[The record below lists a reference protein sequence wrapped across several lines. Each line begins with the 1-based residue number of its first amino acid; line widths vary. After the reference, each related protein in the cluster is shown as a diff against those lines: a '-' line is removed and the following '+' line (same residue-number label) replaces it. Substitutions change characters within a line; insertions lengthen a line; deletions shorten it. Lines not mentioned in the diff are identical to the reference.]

1 MIRSQG
7 VLFIIVIVYKNN
19 GDKEIETKTK
29 QKFKGG
35 GRGGEAVAGGKRS
48 ESSYGKCLLQCG
60 AQLALLMTVKHPYLW

>member
-29 QKFKGG
+29 QQFKGG
-35 GRGGEAVAGGKRS
+35 VAEGKRS